1 MHKNSNKVQEY
12 SYIAL
17 KPVLGVTSHSPSA
30 VITCPTP
37 GVIVNPDNGQVSVG
51 EVTFDSVATY
61 SCDDGFTLKG
71 TATRTCTSD
80 GTWSGDNPT
89 CGEYL
94 CSTRQPIFH
103 MAIGSSQS
111 THSISW

>member
-17 KPVLGVTSHSPSA
+17 KPVLGVISSHSSFA
-30 VITCPTP
+30 VISCPTP
-37 GVIVNPDNGQVSVG
+37 GVIVSPDNGRVSVG
-51 EVTFDSVATY
+51 GVTIGSVATY
-61 SCDDGFTLKG
+61 SCDDGFTLMG

-89 CGEYL
+89 CDNDSGE
-94 CSTRQPIFH
+94 
-103 MAIGSSQS
+103 
-111 THSISW
+111 